1 MAKTT
6 PKDTPGLLDQAKA
19 DLSSSTKY
27 QETYK
32 SKWGKAWKLWRG
44 ERINIGY
51 HSQSGVDSFDPMTYN
66 NVETNIANQFSS
78 KPRIMYLPT
87 KLEQAKEVR
96 VLNQMVHY
104 TWDKND
110 LSLEIIAAGR
120 ELQVTGNFAF
130 WDTWDH
136 ETDWIATKRVS
147 INDCIF
153 DPNAHDKDSLRFG
166 GYRYLTMIDELE
178 DVKMLD
184 DKGEWSGKY
193 KNLDKIDT
201 WSDGKDEDLDR
212 QLKDAYEGST
222 LDSAAKTGQV
232 EVALMYYVKGK
243 FKGKVIEIANRS
255 TIIYEGD
262 SQFQKAKESRKVHC
276 AQYNKDGTAILEPA
290 TNPDG
295 SPNPK
300 VGDPIFKLE
309 MQDIPEIKPFIP
321 CWIQR
326 DTIDGQLFYGMGQ
339 VEPNADNQE
348 MLNDT
353 ITQKRDNVTVNLNN
367 MIVIDPKFKDMVSKV
382 KNVPN
387 AVYAIPP
394 GAIEFIQKPDMT
406 QAADLEISRLK
417 ESMRTTA
424 AIDEVTAGLAPEH
437 QSTATQITSQLGQFD
452 KRTTIKLQGLENESF
467 KQMSDNW
474 YKMFRIF
481 VTKKEVIR
489 ITGRK
494 GVDFL
499 TLDPDMYWGEYEPQ
513 VTLDLNAKA
522 QRDDEIKR
530 IEGVANILMNNPYVD
545 QKELTRV
552 ITTRLLE
559 FDDDEAE
566 TLMVKDSDMQAQ
578 QAPQQGAPQGPP
590 QPGQAPG
597 MPQGQMP
604 PGMAAMPQGAP
615 QQAQGPQVGGLP
627 NMPNGQMPANPAAMA
642 ALLRATSG
650 SASDNQGP
658 KTIQER
664 IIESI
669 DYNDLPEDA
678 KQKVLSQQLGI
689 ESNMASPA
697 QQNINMQGM
706 KLQHDQHKLD
716 LASSQHSLATVQA
729 QHDALLKQ
737 HEALLKTHAASQ
749 AAQNQEFTQG
759 HQTAEQKFN
768 QKMASKQPAGK

>member
-6 PKDTPGLLDQAKA
+6 SKDTPGLLDQAKA

-27 QETYK
+27 QQKYK
-32 SKWGKAWKLWRG
+32 DKWGLAWKLWHN

-66 NVETNIANQFSS
+66 NVETNIANQFGS

-87 KLEQAKEVR
+87 KLEQAKETR

-110 LSLEIIAAGR
+110 LSLEIISAGR
-120 ELQVTGNFAF
+120 ELQITGNFVF
-130 WDTWDH
+130 FDTWDH
-136 ETDWIATKRVS
+136 ETDWIKTTRVS
-147 INDCIF
+147 INDCVF
-153 DPNAHDKDSLRFG
+153 DPNAHNKASLRFG
-166 GYRYLTMIDELE
+166 GYRYLTMLDELE
-178 DVKMLD
+178 DVEMLD
-184 DKGEWSGKY
+184 SDGKWGKKY

-222 LDSAAKTGQV
+222 LDSVAKTGQV
-232 EVALMYYVKGK
+232 EVALLYYVKGK
-243 FKGKVIEIANRS
+243 YKGKVIDLANRS
-255 TIIYEGD
+255 TIIFEGD

-276 AQYNKDGTAILEPA
+276 AQFNKDGTPILEPD
-290 TNPDG
+290 TNQDG
-295 SPNPK
+295 TPNPK
-300 VGDPIFKLE
+300 AGDPIFKLE

-326 DTIDGQLFYGMGQ
+326 DTIDGQQFYGMGQ

-348 MLNDT
+348 LLNDT

-367 MIVIDPKFKDMVSKV
+367 MILIDPKFKDMVTKI

-394 GAIEFIQKPDMT
+394 GAIEFVQKPDMT
-406 QAADLEISRLK
+406 NAADLEIARLK
-417 ESMRTTA
+417 ESMRTTS
-424 AIDEVTAGLAPEH
+424 AIDEVTSGLAPEH
-437 QSTATQITSQLGQFD
+437 QSTATQINSQLGQFD
-452 KRTTIKLQGLENESF
+452 KRTTIKLQGLENEGF

-513 VTLDLNAKA
+513 VTLDMNAKA
-522 QRDDEIKR
+522 ARDDEIKR

-566 TLMVKDSDMQAQ
+566 TLMVKDSDMQPQ
-578 QAPQQGAPQGPP
+578 QAPPQA
-590 QPGQAPG
+590 GQAPG

-604 PGMAAMPQGAP
+604 QGMAAQP
-615 QQAQGPQVGGLP
+615 QGPQVQGIP

-642 ALLRATSG
+642 ALLKASG
-650 SASDNQGP
+650 SPADNQGP

-664 IIESI
+664 IVETI

-678 KQKVLSQQLGI
+678 KQQVLSQQLGI
-689 ESNMASPA
+689 DSSMASPA

-706 KLQHDQHKLD
+706 KLQHEQHKLD
-716 LASSQHSLATVQA
+716 LAHAQHSLSTSQA

-737 HEALLKTHAASQ
+737 HEALLKTHAAGQ

-768 QKMASKQPAGK
+768 QNQASKQPAGK

>member
-6 PKDTPGLLDQAKA
+6 PKETPGLLDQAKA

-27 QETYK
+27 QEKYK
-32 SKWGKAWKLWRG
+32 GKWSEAWKLWRN
-44 ERINIGY
+44 ERIKVGY

-66 NVETNIANQFSS
+66 NVETNIANQFGS

-87 KLEQAKEVR
+87 KLEQAKETR

-110 LSLEIIAAGR
+110 LSLEIISAGR

-130 WDTWDH
+130 FDTWDH
-136 ETDWIATKRVS
+136 ETDWIKTTRVS

-153 DPNAHDKDSLRFG
+153 DPNAHDKNSLRYG
-166 GYRYLTMIDELE
+166 GYRYLTMLDELE
-178 DVKMLD
+178 DVEMLD
-184 DKGEWSGKY
+184 AETGKWVKKY
-193 KNLDKIDT
+193 RNLDKIDM

-212 QLKDAYEGST
+212 QLKDSYEGST

-232 EVALMYYVKGK
+232 EVALLYYVKGK
-243 FKGKVIEIANRS
+243 FKGKVIEVANRS
-255 TIIYEGD
+255 TIIYEGE
-262 SQFQKAKESRKVHC
+262 SQFQKAKETRKVHC
-276 AQYNKDGTAILEPA
+276 AQFNKDGTPILEPDQL
-290 TNPDG
+290 PDG
-295 SPNPK
+295 KPNPK
-300 VGDPIFKLE
+300 AGDPVFKLE
-309 MQDIPEIKPFIP
+309 EQEIPEIKPFIP

-348 MLNDT
+348 LLNDT

-367 MIVIDPKFKDMVSKV
+367 MIIIDPKFKDMITKI

-406 QAADLEISRLK
+406 QAADLEIQRLK
-417 ESMRTTA
+417 ESMRTTS
-424 AIDEVTAGLAPEH
+424 AIDEVTSGLAPEH
-437 QSTATQITSQLGQFD
+437 QSTATQINSQLGQFD
-452 KRTTIKLQGLENESF
+452 KRTTIKLQGLENEGF

-499 TLDPDMYWGEYEPQ
+499 ALDPDMYWGEYEPQ
-513 VTLDLNAKA
+513 VTLDMNAKA

-566 TLMVKDSDMQAQ
+566 TLMVKDSDMQGQ
-578 QAPQQGAPQGPP
+578 PPQGAP

-615 QQAQGPQVGGLP
+615 QGAPQGPQIQGVP
-627 NMPNGQMPANPAAMA
+627 NMPNGQLPANPAAMA
-642 ALLRATSG
+642 ALLKASG
-650 SASDNQGP
+650 SPADNQGP

-678 KQKVLSQQLGI
+678 KQQVLSQQLGI
-689 ESNMASPA
+689 DSNMASPA
-697 QQNINMQGM
+697 QQNMNMQAM
-706 KLQHDQHKLD
+706 KLQHEQSKHD
-716 LASSQHSLATVQA
+716 LALSQHSLVQSQA

-737 HEALLKTHAASQ
+737 HEALLKTHAANLQ
-749 AAQNQEFTQG
+749 AQNQEFTQG
-759 HQTAEQKFN
+759 HQSAEQKFN
-768 QKMASKQPAGK
+768 QKMASKQPAKK